1 MSETKDS
8 FSNLMGAG
16 DSGRRRRR
24 VAPTGPAL
32 GGGPSGPAMQGPSG
46 PAMQGPSG
54 PAMRGPSGP
63 AMQGGASGEAPARRR
78 RRAGDDDLMKQLYG

>member
-1 MSETKDS
+1 MSEKKDS
-8 FSNLMGAG
+8 FSDLMGAG
-16 DSGRRRRR
+16 GSDRRKRR
-24 VAPTGPAL
+24 VAPAGPVL
-32 GGGPSGPAMQGPSG
+32 GGPSGPAMQGPSG

-63 AMQGGASGEAPARRR
+63 AMQGGAAGEAPTRRR